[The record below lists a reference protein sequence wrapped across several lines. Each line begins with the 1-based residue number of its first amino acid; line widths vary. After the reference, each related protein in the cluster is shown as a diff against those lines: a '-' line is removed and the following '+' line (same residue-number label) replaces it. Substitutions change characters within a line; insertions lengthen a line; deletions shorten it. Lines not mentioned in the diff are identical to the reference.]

1 MFTDVD
7 AFCADTADVDECKV
21 AGMFSQVCENKKGG
35 YRCSCHDGYEWD
47 AMDHRCRATRNSCAA
62 CFFSLA
68 YIINI
73 FHVRQT
79 KLTGSLVNFQVHEKI
94 VID

>member
-21 AGMFSQVCENKKGG
+21 AGMCSQVCENKKGG